1 MDKPGVTAILAKLV
15 ATYGDR
21 TCQKRLGPVDELI
34 LTILSQNTSD
44 LNSRRAFKSLTQNF
58 TTWTKVAS
66 AEPEI
71 IADAIRAGG
80 LAEVKAKY
88 IKNALMAL
96 QKEAPGFDLRFL
108 AQRKVETSREW
119 LMQLPGVGM
128 KTASCVLLFALGM
141 PAFPVDTH
149 VYRVAKRLGL
159 IKDRVSADAAHLVM
173 ERLTAPADIYRC
185 HVLLIEH
192 GRKVCK
198 AQRPLCPVCCI
209 ADMCPSRKLFA

>member
-1 MDKPGVTAILAKLV
+1 MAKPSIKPILDKLV
-15 ATYGDR
+15 IAYGDR
-21 TCQKRLGPVDELI
+21 TWQKRLEPVDELI

-58 TTWTKVAS
+58 TGWDKVAS
-66 AEPEI
+66 AEPAM
-71 IADAIRAGG
+71 IAGAIRAGG
-80 LAEVKAKY
+80 LADIKAKY

-108 AQRKVETSREW
+108 AQRKAGDSRKW
-119 LMQLPGVGM
+119 LLQLEGVGM

-149 VYRVAKRLGL
+149 VYRVVKRLGL
-159 IKDRVSADAAHLVM
+159 IKDRVSADAAHLEM
-173 ERLTAPADIYRC
+173 EKLTAPKDIYRC

-198 AQRPLCPVCCI
+198 AQRPLCPVCCL
-209 ADMCPSRKLFA
+209 AGMCPSRQY

>member
-1 MDKPGVTAILAKLV
+1 
-15 ATYGDR
+15 
-21 TCQKRLGPVDELI
+21 
-34 LTILSQNTSD
+34 
-44 LNSRRAFKSLTQNF
+44 
-58 TTWTKVAS
+58 
-66 AEPEI
+66 
-71 IADAIRAGG
+71 
-80 LAEVKAKY
+80 
-88 IKNALMAL
+88 
-96 QKEAPGFDLRFL
+96 
-108 AQRKVETSREW
+108 
-119 LMQLPGVGM
+119 
-128 KTASCVLLFALGM
+128 VLLFALGM